1 MCGAIVA
8 RMDDSARTVIDAWR
22 VVVDDLADLGRRA
35 VTGARNAAADQPAD
49 ADPLGRQASA
59 ARGAMGELGTS
70 LADEGRAALI
80 GREVEAAVK
89 VSLDGAGAMLAAAA
103 RRLRSLDDA

>member
-1 MCGAIVA
+1 
-8 RMDDSARTVIDAWR
+8 MDDNARSVIDAWR
-22 VVVDDLADLGRRA
+22 VVVEDLADLGKRA
-35 VTGARNAAADQPAD
+35 VSGARDGAADPPAGTD
-49 ADPLGRQASA
+49 AWARQASA

-80 GREVEAAVK
+80 GREVEAALK
-89 VSLDGAGAMLAAAA
+89 VSLDQAGTLLAAAA